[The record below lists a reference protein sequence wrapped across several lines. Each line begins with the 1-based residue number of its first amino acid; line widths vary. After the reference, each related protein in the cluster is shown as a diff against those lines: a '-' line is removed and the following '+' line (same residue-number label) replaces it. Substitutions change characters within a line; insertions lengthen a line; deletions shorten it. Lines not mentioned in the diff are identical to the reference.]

1 MTLNKEDFAILQ
13 GNVRQ
18 IENYLRSLMPGIV
31 ESFGVGF
38 GNTMVRYDVGGESRV
53 LETEYRLILGKDT
66 LLGRQGFLIYEFT
79 PDEVKVT
86 GCVSVYSRG
95 HGEKFMQS
103 LVLNWPK
110 IKEKIQVIIGA
121 QQNKLDKI
129 RNFTL

>member
-18 IENYLRSLMPGIV
+18 IENYLRSLMPEIV
-31 ESFGVGF
+31 ESFSVGF
-38 GNTMVRYDVGGESRV
+38 GDMVRRDACYMPEI
-53 LETEYRLILGKDT
+53 EYRLFVGKDT
-66 LLGRQGFLIYEFT
+66 LSGAEGLLTYEFI

-86 GCVSVYSRG
+86 GCTNMYSRG
-95 HGEKFMQS
+95 HGEEFMQK
-103 LVLNWPK
+103 LVLDWPK
-110 IKEKIQVIIGA
+110 IKEKIQVILGA

>member
-13 GNVRQ
+13 ENVHQ
-18 IENYLRSLMPGIV
+18 IENYLRSLMPGIQ
-31 ESFGVGF
+31 ENITVGF
-38 GNTMVRYDVGGESRV
+38 GDMVRRDAGYGLCKPEI
-53 LETEYRLILGKDT
+53 EYNLFLRKDM
-66 LLGRQGFLIYEFT
+66 LLGGSGCLRYEFVPNKET
-79 PDEVKVT
+79 ST

-95 HGEKFMQS
+95 HGEEFMQK

>member
-1 MTLNKEDFAILQ
+1 MALNKEDFAALQ
-13 GNVRQ
+13 GSVRQ

-103 LVLNWPK
+103 LVRHWPE
-110 IKEKIQVIIGA
+110 IKYEINLA
-121 QQNKLDKI
+121 LDYQQSKLDKI
-129 RNFTL
+129 RNFEL

>member
-95 HGEKFMQS
+95 HGEKFMQPRQGPS
-103 LVLNWPK
+103 NARRICSSSQPSGRLSSSSAR
-110 IKEKIQVIIGA
+110 QS
-121 QQNKLDKI
+121 
-129 RNFTL
+129 

>member
-18 IENYLRSLMPGIV
+18 IENYLRSLMPEIV

-38 GNTMVRYDVGGESRV
+38 GNTVVGYDEGSGSRV

-66 LLGRQGFLIYEFT
+66 LLGRQGFLTYEFI

-86 GCVSVYSRG
+86 GCVNVYSRG
-95 HGEKFMQS
+95 NGEKLMQS
-103 LVLNWPK
+103 LVLDWPK
-110 IKEKIQVIIGA
+110 IKDKIQVIIGA

>member
-18 IENYLRSLMPGIV
+18 IENYLRSLMPEIV
-31 ESFGVGF
+31 KSFSVGF
-38 GNTMVRYDVGGESRV
+38 GPDVYHMSESQ
-53 LETEYRLILGKDT
+53 YRLFVEKDT
-66 LLGRQGFLIYEFT
+66 LSGAEGSLSYEFI

-86 GCVSVYSRG
+86 GCENVYSRG
-95 HGEKFMQS
+95 HGEEFMQK

>member
-18 IENYLRSLMPGIV
+18 IENYLRSLMPKIQETIIV
-31 ESFGVGF
+31 RFGDMVSRDAVYAPES
-38 GNTMVRYDVGGESRV
+38 
-53 LETEYRLILGKDT
+53 EYKLFVGKDT
-66 LLGRQGFLIYEFT
+66 LSGAEGFLTYEFI

-86 GCVSVYSRG
+86 GCTNVYSRG
-95 HGEKFMQS
+95 HGEQFMQK

-121 QQNKLDKI
+121 KQNKLDKI

>member
-1 MTLNKEDFAILQ
+1 MVLNKEDFAALQ
-13 GNVRQ
+13 GSARQ
-18 IENYLRSLMPGIV
+18 IENYLRSLMPEIV

-38 GNTMVRYDVGGESRV
+38 GNTVVRYDEGSGSRV

-66 LLGRQGFLIYEFT
+66 LLGRQGFLTYEFI

-86 GCVSVYSRG
+86 GCVNVYSRG
-95 HGEKFMQS
+95 NGEKFMQS
-103 LVLNWPK
+103 LVLDWPK
-110 IKEKIQVIIGA
+110 IKEKIQIILGA